1 MGSFLGW
8 MLESSLLVLMIVGIR
23 KIFMGKIRYAGIYAL
38 WIVVLL
44 RFMIPVNV
52 ISSPLSV
59 ENMISGAESLW
70 TSGEASR
77 QTEEESGIS
86 GKDMKSA
93 QKAGG
98 VVDVDSAG
106 KISEKYQQAKS
117 KDTQGE
123 RGILSK
129 ETEDGKK
136 NAFLGLMKIL
146 IKKWKQI
153 LAGGWLIISCLLLL
167 WFFLSNLKL
176 MRELKQNRVFYGKK
190 DRLNIYAVSGIKSP
204 CLYGFFRPVI
214 YLPKTMVLGEKEE
227 RVREEELQ
235 QMITHEYV
243 HYCHKD
249 HIWAMLRMLLV
260 SLYWFHPFLWLA
272 VSCSKKDAEL
282 FCDETVIRLLGEE
295 QRFCYGEMLVRL
307 AGDARWGDFRYS
319 MTPMSRRGK
328 EMETRIRA
336 ISTKRQY
343 SKWLLIPLVAILC
356 VAVNIT
362 CSAGMSSLSGQED
375 TKQPEKNREGD
386 NDKGEGEG
394 KAQQEGK
401 KSQEEMEKQLSIY
414 ADFLKVHG
422 KEEKFRY
429 YSLVWFGAL
438 EEEHVGLVTSRQLN
452 MISSHS
458 GKSEVR
464 WGSNGCEVYNIVD
477 GKVAFCG
484 ELACDGGGKA
494 ICWEDGKLQ
503 IYHQKD
509 IINVDLNQESEE
521 LLMQE
526 SRENDSQ
533 SLQEDSSEK
542 YDWIAEY
549 EGVKGV
555 VFYTNPYIEGN
566 AGEGEPQ
573 IRGLQNDVAA
583 YLELE
588 KETYSPVYSSTYE
601 EAFRHYIEIF
611 TEAVNT
617 GNTEKMS
624 QVLAV
629 GSEVYE
635 QQCALV
641 KNYYKRGIREE
652 VKSSTI
658 ISVKEVTENSVE
670 VHSKEKIKVFYAD
683 STSKIVKQKYRYTC
697 ECFDGNWMIT
707 KMEEIS
713 ITTQ

>member
-1 MGSFLGW
+1 MGSFLEW
-8 MLESSLLVLMIVGIR
+8 MLESSLLVLMILGIR

-59 ENMISGAESLW
+59 ENMISRAESLW
-70 TSGEASR
+70 TSGEDSR
-77 QTEEESGIS
+77 QKDEESDVL
-86 GKDMKSA
+86 GKDRNVG
-93 QKAGG
+93 QENGG
-98 VVDVDSAG
+98 VIDVDSTG
-106 KISEKYQQAKS
+106 KISEKYQQVKS
-117 KDTQGE
+117 TDTQKE

-129 ETEDGKK
+129 KSEDGKK
-136 NAFLGLMKIL
+136 TAFPGFMKML
-146 IKKWKQI
+146 IKNWKPI
-153 LAGGWLIISCLLLL
+153 LAGGWFAISCLLLL
-167 WFFLSNLKL
+167 WFFLSNRKL
-176 MRELKQNRVFYGKK
+176 VGELKQNRVLYGKK
-190 DRLNIYAVSGIKSP
+190 DGLKIYAASGIKSP
-204 CLYGFFRPVI
+204 CLYGFIRPVI
-214 YLPKTMVLGEKEE
+214 YLPKNMVLGDGEE

-235 QMITHEYV
+235 QIITHEYV

-249 HIWAMLRMLLV
+249 HIWAMIRMLLV

-343 SKWLLIPLVAILC
+343 SKWLLIPLAAVLC

-362 CSAGMSSLSGQED
+362 CSAGMSSLAGQED
-375 TKQPEKNREGD
+375 TKQTEQIRGGEQ
-386 NDKGEGEG
+386 DKTEGEG
-394 KAQQEGK
+394 KEQQQGK
-401 KSQEEMEKQLSIY
+401 KSQEEIDKQVSIY
-414 ADFLKVHG
+414 GDFLKVHG

-429 YSLVWFGAL
+429 YSLVWFGAS
-438 EEEHVGLVTSRQLN
+438 EDGHVGLVTSRQLN
-452 MISSHS
+452 KISAEP
-458 GKSEVR
+458 GKSNGW
-464 WGSNGCEVYNIVD
+464 WGSNACEIYNIVN
-477 GKVAFCG
+477 GKVVFCG
-484 ELACDGGGKA
+484 NLTCDGGKV
-494 ICWEDGKLQ
+494 IRWENGKLQ
-503 IYHQKD
+503 IYHQNNNM
-509 IINVDLNQESEE
+509 NVDLNPESEE
-521 LLMQE
+521 MQLKE
-526 SRENDSQ
+526 GNVNHSQ
-533 SLQEDSSEK
+533 SIQEDSSEK
-542 YDWIAEY
+542 QDWAAEY
-549 EGVKGV
+549 EGWRGV
-555 VFYTNPYIEGN
+555 VFYTNPYIGGSV
-566 AGEGEPQ
+566 GEAEPQ
-573 IRGLQNDVAA
+573 MRSLQNDVTP

-588 KETYSPVYSSTYE
+588 NKTYAPVYSSTYK
-601 EAFRHYIEIF
+601 EAFQHYIEIF

-617 GNTEKMS
+617 GNTDNMS
-624 QVLAV
+624 KVLAV
-629 GSEVYE
+629 GSQVYE

-658 ISVKEVTENSVE
+658 SSVKEVTEDSVE

-683 STSKIVKQKYRYTC
+683 STSKMVKQKYRYTC
-697 ECFDGNWMIT
+697 EYLDGNWIIT

-713 ITTQ
+713 ITTK